1 MRLEACKKTSATT
14 CRPLIGLNACFLKG
28 DFGGQLI
35 GDVGKDGSNKI
46 CRITYVV
53 VEAETKDSWQWFLK
67 LLLEDLQS
75 IQHKEYRFIP
85 DQQKVNFITML
96 IIFDHVLLDTMF
108 FNHVNFV

>member
-1 MRLEACKKTSATT
+1 MFATI
-14 CRPLIGLNACFLKG
+14 CRPLIGLNAFFLKG

-46 CRITYVV
+46 YPIAYAV

-75 IQHKEYRFIP
+75 IQHKEYKFISH
-85 DQQKVNFITML
+85 QQKVNFITML
-96 IIFDHVLLDTMF
+96 IMF
-108 FNHVNFV
+108 RL